1 MTQVTTDVARDKLV
15 QDFRAVIAD
24 TEELMK
30 SAAAVGGEKA
40 TAWRAG
46 VEQNL
51 KAAKEKLAQLEQA
64 AVEKSKAAARATDNY
79 VHENPWQSIGVT
91 AGVSVLVGITIGL
104 LLNRK

>member
-1 MTQVTTDVARDKLV
+1 MTQAATDVTRDKLV
-15 QDFRAVIAD
+15 QDFRTVIAD

-40 TAWRAG
+40 SAMRAN

-51 KAAKEKLAQLEQA
+51 KSAREKLAQLEQA
-64 AVEKSKAAARATDNY
+64 AVERTKAAARATDTY
-79 VHENPWQSIGVT
+79 VHENPWQSIGIT
-91 AGVSVLVGITIGL
+91 AGVGVLVGITIGL